1 MNCGRIYEFDYF
13 EMRLSLSST
22 ISASGSGTAI
32 STASNYCQS
41 RSTSNP
47 DELADWIVLFL
58 EERTAVGWTAEVHVY
73 PLGLT
78 WSSSSSGDLNVRV
91 YGDLY
96 SFSDHWELRNPII
109 KVYQSS
115 VLVQT
120 WTLSDISTE
129 TDTQLRPTSMPII
142 GIPGVVGGTA
152 AANCPASGTSSASSS
167 ITATGGWRWVIGG
180 TGVSFPTTLDVLA
193 LPSNPCGAADLV
205 TLTCSDTWTAQI
217 VASASLSVSS
227 PPAPPVP
234 DRQHTSAGVIV
245 PVPNFARSI
254 ERIGTDYRGFWL
266 RTATPSATAYS
277 NVYCPAGTTSDSEER
292 VPARDEL
299 LAVVGQSAHAI
310 EDVLNDS
317 VGCLYS
323 KQTVTTDPTFLYTTE
338 SYLDGAGY
346 PTGIG
351 NPILSS
357 SNARARYWDY
367 LVNPHWNYFLWF
379 EDWDVDGSATDL
391 ILYWNP
397 IRQQWL
403 YNSALDISEQLY
415 TRNNIVLDACKGS
428 WLWHELYISHN
439 LRQIGASRFDVE
451 NVTPLTSYTYDSG
464 DSALFTYEDCA
475 AALGSDIVLTATGG
489 ATSIAYELDLAEFNS
504 ASELWN
510 FLADQYQFDWITT
523 NISAIR
529 HYFVGSDGNEN
540 LLTFTKGVWT
550 DRARAESTRY
560 AGSWAIDNGNGIV
573 FNTGSDIL
581 ASGQSASTMADGELV
596 HGFELAPGS
605 TWAKLRVEVDLVAT
619 GSCTLNYPK
628 FRVNGVTDPS
638 LVTESAQSCA
648 FLYADQSGFRYGNAK
663 WTDPITGSLQSEP
676 YSVGMASQMSI
687 VDGLAWRNVQLL
699 GQAKD
704 TGLSTDIT
712 SLFDSV
718 EGDTVED
725 VAFDTHAVI
734 LPSPTRTRFQL
745 ALINNYKE
753 FPPLALMPR
762 KARDS
767 DWAETGSYCLE
778 SWSWIPEPQRYVT
791 PGTDEIEVYT
801 PGDVLITSVE
811 AGYPAGWAVSKHSQ
825 ALDNTET
832 GYKVKIAGEDFARIR
847 PWQGH
852 FGVFGLRSET
862 GSGISADVGPS
873 LRHVRAYISGTDT
886 WAGTGWNAS
895 TPVTFADSAVLS
907 GGEWLS
913 IRYNRSS
920 NGQQVW
926 LARESSGSVILYRSS
941 DGSKTFSV
949 VGIIASGTK
958 PSLCSTKTGQVLIYY
973 RDGAGA
979 LKVQQRNPL
988 ASVAVATTT
997 AIASVDDQGVAIYC
1011 FESSQGHRFACLY
1024 ISGGNLYRAESEDG
1038 ITFGAGTLI
1047 ENTCKKPSAFC
1058 DPSGTVIE
1066 VWISGTKIRGERR
1079 SSVSGVISGPS
1090 DFVASGVDDAQIA
1103 VTLAPTGANSF
1114 RGVLLYS
1121 SAGAIIQANSFDLIA
1136 WT

>member
-1 MNCGRIYEFDYF
+1 MNCSRIYEFDYF

-58 EERTAVGWTAEVHVY
+58 EERTSVGWTAEVHVY

-78 WSSSSSGDLNVRV
+78 WSSSSSGDLTVRV

-96 SFSDHWELRNPII
+96 AFSGHWELRNPII
-109 KVYQSS
+109 KVYQSA

-129 TDTQLRPTSMPII
+129 FNTGKKPTSIPIF
-142 GIPGVVGGTA
+142 GLPGVVGGTA

-180 TGVSFPTTLDVLA
+180 TGTSWPCTIDVLA

-234 DRQHTSAGVIV
+234 DRQHTSSGVIV
-245 PVPNFARSI
+245 PVPDFTRSI
-254 ERIGTDYRGFWL
+254 ERIGTDYRGFWA

-292 VPARDEL
+292 VPARDYIIS
-299 LAVVGQSAHAI
+299 VVGNTTHAI
-310 EDVLNDS
+310 EDVLSDAPR
-317 VGCLYS
+317 CLYS

-338 SYLDGAGY
+338 SYMDGAGY
-346 PTGIG
+346 PGVG
-351 NPILSS
+351 SNPVLSS
-357 SNARARYWDY
+357 SHSRARYWDY

-391 ILYWNP
+391 ILYWHQ

-403 YNSALDISEQLY
+403 YNSALPGGEQLY
-415 TRNNIVLDACKGS
+415 TRNNVVIDACKSS

-439 LRQIGASRFDVE
+439 LRQIGASRFSVE
-451 NVTPLTSYTYDSG
+451 NVTPATSYTYDSG
-464 DSALFTYEDCA
+464 DSALFTLEDCTGA
-475 AALGSDIVLTATGG
+475 FGADIVLTATGG
-489 ATSIAYELDLAEFNS
+489 ATTIAYNLDLAGFNS

-510 FLADQYQFDWITT
+510 FLADQYQFDWVTT

-540 LLTFTKGVWT
+540 LLTFTKSVWT
-550 DRARAESTRY
+550 DRTRAEATRY
-560 AGSWAIDNGNGIV
+560 AGSWAIDNGHGIV

-581 ASGQSASTMADGELV
+581 ASGQSAATMADAERV

-605 TWAKLRVEVDLVAT
+605 TWQTLRVEVDLVAT
-619 GSCTLNYPK
+619 GSCTLRYPK
-628 FRVNGVTDPS
+628 FRVNGVTNPS
-638 LVTESAQSCA
+638 LVWESAQAASL
-648 FLYADQSGFRYGNAK
+648 LYADQSGFRYGNAK
-663 WTDPITGSLQSEP
+663 WTDPITGALQSEP
-676 YSVGMASQMSI
+676 YSVAMGNQMSI

-699 GQAKD
+699 AQAKD
-704 TGLSTDIT
+704 TDLSTDLT
-712 SLFDSV
+712 TLFDSV
-718 EGDTVED
+718 EGYTVED
-725 VAFDTHAVI
+725 AAFDTHAVI
-734 LPSPTRTRFQL
+734 LPSPTRTRIQL
-745 ALINNYKE
+745 ALINE
-753 FPPLALMPR
+753 LGECPPMALFAR

-767 DWAETGSYCLE
+767 DWAETGIYALE
-778 SWSWIPEPQRYVT
+778 TWSWIPEPQRYIT
-791 PGTDEIEVYT
+791 PGSDEIELYT
-801 PGDVLITSVE
+801 PGDVLFTAVE
-811 AGYPAGWAVSKHSQ
+811 TGYPSGWSVSAHSE
-825 ALDNTET
+825 ALDNTEVNYT
-832 GYKVKIAGEDFARIR
+832 VKVAGEDYARIR

-852 FGVFGLRSET
+852 LGVFGLRAES

-895 TPVTFADSAVLS
+895 TPVNFADSAVLS
-907 GGEWLS
+907 GGDWLS
-913 IRYNRSS
+913 IRYNRASS
-920 NGQQVW
+920 GQQVW
-926 LARESSGSVILYRSS
+926 LARESSGSVILYRSN

-949 VGIIASGTK
+949 VSIIASGTK
-958 PSLCSTKTGQVLIYY
+958 PSICSTKTGQVLIYY
-973 RDGAGA
+973 RDGGGA

-1011 FESSQGHRFACLY
+1011 FESIQGHRFACLY
-1024 ISGGNLYRAESEDG
+1024 ISGGNLYRSESEDG
-1038 ITFGAGTLI
+1038 ITFGAGTLV

-1058 DPSGTVIE
+1058 DPSGTIVE
-1066 VWISGTKIRGERR
+1066 VWISGTKIRGQRR

-1103 VTLAPTGANSF
+1103 VTLAPTGPNSF

-1121 SAGAIIQANSFDLIA
+1121 ASGAITQANSFDLA
-1136 WT
+1136 NWA